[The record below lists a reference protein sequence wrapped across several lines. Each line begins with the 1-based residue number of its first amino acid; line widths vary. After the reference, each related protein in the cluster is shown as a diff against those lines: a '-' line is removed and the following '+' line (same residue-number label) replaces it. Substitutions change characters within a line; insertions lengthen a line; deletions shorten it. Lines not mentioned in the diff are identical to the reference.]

1 MLKLFS
7 KPFMNKEETIRR
19 ITGID
24 SLTAIVSQLA
34 KKSGLNDVNKVAN
47 IVTSSIERGALK
59 KEKIY
64 SYVL

>member
-1 MLKLFS
+1 
-7 KPFMNKEETIRR
+7 MNKEETIRR
-19 ITGID
+19 ITDID

-34 KKSGLNDVNKVAN
+34 EKSGLNDVNKVAN
-47 IVTSSIERGALK
+47 IVTSSIESGALK